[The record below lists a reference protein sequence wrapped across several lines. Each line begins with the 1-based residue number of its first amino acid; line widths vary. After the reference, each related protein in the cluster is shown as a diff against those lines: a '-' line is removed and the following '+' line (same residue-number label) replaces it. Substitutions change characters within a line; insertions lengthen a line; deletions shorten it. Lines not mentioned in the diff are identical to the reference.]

1 MNTNMKVLAATVAV
15 ITSSSALAAAVTG
28 TAGTE
33 IHWDGKVPYE
43 FADEGI
49 ILTGQH
55 GIPLT
60 EALKG
65 GDLYLAKDGTYTSS
79 SIPLEL
85 HYRAC
90 EGGGTGTGITNTD
103 GVCDTS
109 AGAWVEGEGKD
120 AIGDITLNSKW
131 AVASVR
137 YTVGGRND
145 AVLADTAEI
154 QLAGTKL
161 DTTPTGITGNTA
173 VFTTVN
179 TAKAAAGSEPAP
191 TTKYAVFASITA
203 STGI

>member
-1 MNTNMKVLAATVAV
+1 MNMNTNVKLLAATVA
-15 ITSSSALAAAVTG
+15 IIASSSAAFAAAPTG

-43 FADEGI
+43 FAADGI
-49 ILTGQH
+49 ILTGQS
-55 GIPLT
+55 GNPLT

-79 SIPLEL
+79 AITLEL

-90 EGGGTGTGITNTD
+90 DTASVITTD
-103 GVCDTS
+103 GTCDTS
-109 AGAWVEGEGKD
+109 AGGAWVAGDGAD
-120 AIGDITLNSKW
+120 AIGDITPDSKW

-145 AVLADTAEI
+145 PTLAGTAEI

-161 DTTPTGITGNTA
+161 DTTATAITGNTA
-173 VFTTVN
+173 VFTTIN
-179 TAKAAAGSEPAP
+179 ETAPSIEPTP